1 METENKK
8 SPSHTAH
15 ILCFLFLFLMGC
27 QENKTNKAGENKNNS
42 KELDNL
48 PMEST
53 KKKVIMFFG
62 NSITAGY
69 RLALDKS
76 FPAIIGF
83 WLDSLGYDYEVINA
97 GLSGET
103 SAAGKNRIEWVLR
116 TVPDIFILELGANDG
131 LMGLPLKET
140 SKNLQEIIEK
150 VRQSNPNVK
159 VIIAGMKVPPNL
171 GQEYISQFDGIFPEL
186 AKKTQAALIP
196 FILDKVAGERELN
209 LEDGIHPNVEG
220 HLIIAN
226 TVFEHLLPYLDKK

>member
-69 RLALDKS
+69 QLALDKS

-116 TVPDIFILELGANDG
+116 TVPDIFILDIN
-131 LMGLPLKET
+131 LPK
-140 SKNLQEIIEK
+140 
-150 VRQSNPNVK
+150 
-159 VIIAGMKVPPNL
+159 
-171 GQEYISQFDGIFPEL
+171 ISGIEL
-186 AKKTQAALIP
+186 AKQLTESWWNISWN
-196 FILDKVAGERELN
+196 I
-209 LEDGIHPNVEG
+209 
-220 HLIIAN
+220 
-226 TVFEHLLPYLDKK
+226 